1 MKNGRKVYKLYDI
14 IHYSVIFDIKYTHY
28 REAQYEDN

>member
-14 IHYSVIFDIKYTHY
+14 IHYSVIFDINIPNY